1 MTDNNENSRK
11 KQTSH
16 LSSDGPPS
24 PPTQEASV
32 RTWSLGSLTYTK
44 VGLATLFSWLLFGDV
59 AFMLR
64 ERSAAPVAQLMLKH
78 FQASDLLTGLFL
90 VTIPQAIIF
99 ILGPVISYWSDR
111 HRGRWGR
118 RIPFLLIP
126 TPFVSLAMVALG
138 FSPVMG
144 ASINQWMGISA
155 ENANSTVL
163 GLMTFF
169 WTIFEIGVVI
179 TNSVFNGLVNDVV
192 PREWLGRFYGMFRA
206 VGLAVGVFFNQLII
220 GKVEQHFTLFFVC
233 IGVLYGIGF
242 TVMCLRVKEG
252 QYSPPSQHAA
262 GKRLV
267 MSAVGDYYRDC
278 LSQKYY
284 LWVFCFIGLSTAAFL
299 PVNTF
304 AIYAAK
310 SYGMDMGT
318 YGRYLVA
325 TFACSFLLSLPIGWL
340 VDKYHA
346 IRVGQVSLALYASLM
361 LVGFFMT
368 VDQSSFGIALLV
380 HGIVSGVYWTGTAA
394 IGQMLFPKQ
403 KFAQYAA
410 AAGLFQAAFSMI
422 IAPLLGLALDQ
433 MGNAYKYTF
442 LVGGSMAGVSLLLG
456 WKVHRQW
463 LENGG
468 YEAYIAPAPI
478 QMAPEIN
485 P

>member
-1 MTDNNENSRK
+1 MINDEAKHRDERSSRSGNSEVPLPHTW
-11 KQTSH
+11 QV
-16 LSSDGPPS
+16 
-24 PPTQEASV
+24 SV
-32 RTWSLGSLTYTK
+32 RTWSVGSLTYTK
-44 VGLATLFSWLLFGDV
+44 VGLAVLFAWLLFGDV

-64 ERSAAPVAQLMLKH
+64 ERSAAPVAQLMLKQ

-99 ILGPVISYWSDR
+99 LVGPVISYWSDR

-126 TPFVSLAMVALG
+126 TPFVSLAMVGLG
-138 FSPVMG
+138 FSPVLGG
-144 ASINQWMGISA
+144 ALNQWMAIA
-155 ENANSTVL
+155 PENANFTVL
-163 GLMTFF
+163 FLMTFF

-179 TNSVFNGLVNDVV
+179 SNSVFNGLVNDVV

-206 VGLAVGVFFNQLII
+206 VGLAVGIFFNQLII

-233 IGVLYGIGF
+233 VGVLYGIGF

-252 QYSPPSQHAA
+252 QYPPPAQHAA
-262 GKRLV
+262 GTHPV
-267 MSAVGDYYRDC
+267 MGAVGDYYRDC

-310 SYGMDMGT
+310 SFGMDMAT
-318 YGRYLVA
+318 YGKYLVA
-325 TFACSFLLSLPIGWL
+325 TFACSFALSLPIGWL
-340 VDKYHA
+340 VDKYHP
-346 IRVGQVSLALYASLM
+346 IRVGQVALALYGCLM
-361 LVGFFMT
+361 LAGFFLI
-368 VDQSSFGIALLV
+368 VDQASFGYALLA

-394 IGQMLFPKQ
+394 IGQMLFPTQ

-410 AAGLFQAAFSMI
+410 AAGLFQAGFSMI
-422 IAPLLGLALDQ
+422 LAPLLGLTLDQ

-442 LVGGSMAGVSLLLG
+442 LAGGFIAALSILVG
-456 WKVHRQW
+456 WRVHRQW
-463 LENGG
+463 QHNGG
-468 YEAYIAPAPI
+468 QATYVAPT
-478 QMAPEIN
+478 
-485 P
+485 